1 MELNGQGFVEKEEV
15 DTQEGGRANKGFNSD
30 SEIIKELSHQG
41 KADINSQLDGG
52 RRRVSYA
59 SENNRKTSQE
69 INLPTKRVN
78 IEYETDSPEK
88 PFLYS
93 VSETPPVHMLLLI
106 GFQHALLSLSG
117 SLAVVLIAAD
127 VICAKDNAEF
137 VSQML
142 SSTLLVNGVSTI
154 LMVTIGARLPLYQ
167 GAYGG
172 YIIPLLTLMQIDP
185 TRCTVTSP
193 SATPHNSTLGFDSS
207 SQASFN
213 EEQSKKDL
221 ILTYFNEIQG
231 CLMIVGAI
239 HFLVGATGLVG
250 VLLRFVGPITIVPSI
265 LLLGI
270 YVAEPVMAF
279 VVPHW
284 GMSLLTCA
292 IGFILA
298 FYLSKWKMPI
308 PMWTPTKGFHV
319 IRYPFHQIYAILIA
333 VIISWLISLI
343 ITEAGGFTDDP
354 TDKAYQAR
362 TDARLESITSAKWFF
377 MPYPGLYGT
386 PSFSST
392 VFVGFLI
399 ATFISI
405 LDSIGDY
412 YACAATCR
420 VPPPPSFAVNRGI
433 AVEGFCTIL
442 SGLLGC
448 PQATTTYG
456 ANIGAIGITRV
467 SSRSA
472 FIITGIIYV
481 VFGIIGKISAVFV
494 TIPYPVLGG
503 ALIIMMGM
511 FNGVVLSNL
520 VAVDLTSSRNLAIMG
535 VSILMG
541 LLVPLWVKTYPN
553 DISTG
558 NTEVD
563 FILKGLLGNPNF
575 SGAILAC
582 FLDNTVP
589 GTLEE
594 RGIAAWQNQGQ
605 ENEDSGGTID
615 YVEGLELYETWLPR
629 PIKEWKGLE
638 YIPFMPTPTKR
649 KRSLSGQWARRKSLI
664 AGVSDVMV

>member
-1 MELNGQGFVEKEEV
+1 MAESDELTENKEALLGEV
-15 DTQEGGRANKGFNSD
+15 A
-30 SEIIKELSHQG
+30 ELSHQDKTHVNG
-41 KADINSQLDGG
+41 QSG

-59 SENNRKTSQE
+59 SDKNRKASQE
-69 INLPTKRVN
+69 NDLPSVDLK
-78 IEYETDSPEK
+78 EEDETAQ
-88 PFLYS
+88 PFLFT
-93 VSETPPVHMLLLI
+93 VSETPPLHMLLLI

-127 VICAKDNAEF
+127 VICAKDDPEF
-137 VSQML
+137 ISQML
-142 SSTLLVNGVSTI
+142 SSTLFVNGVSTI

-185 TRCTVTSP
+185 NRCSITRP
-193 SATPHNSTLGFDSS
+193 ADTPLNSSLGFNSTTTPI
-207 SQASFN
+207 SFN
-213 EEQSKKDL
+213 EEQAKKDL
-221 ILTYFNEIQG
+221 IMSYFNEIQG

-239 HFLVGATGLVG
+239 HFLVGSTGLVG
-250 VLLRFVGPITIVPSI
+250 VLLRYVGPITIVPSI

-270 YVAEPVMAF
+270 YVAEPVMSF

-298 FYLSKWKMPI
+298 FYLANWKMPI
-308 PMWTPTKGFHV
+308 AIWTRTKGFHI

-333 VIISWLISLI
+333 IVISWLISFI
-343 ITEAGGFTDDP
+343 ITVAGGFTDDP
-354 TDKAYQAR
+354 TDKGYQAR
-362 TDARLESITSAKWFF
+362 TDARLDSVTNAKWFF
-377 MPYPGLYGT
+377 FPYPGLYGN

-433 AVEGFCTIL
+433 AVEGFCTVL

-472 FIITGIIYV
+472 FIITGIIYII
-481 VFGIIGKISAVFV
+481 FGIIGKISAVFV

-520 VAVDLTSSRNLAIMG
+520 VSVDLTSSRNLAIMG

-541 LLVPLWVKTYPN
+541 LLVPLWVKKYPN

-594 RGIAAWQNQGQ
+594 RGIAAWQNQGGD
-605 ENEDSGGTID
+605 ESGATID
-615 YVEGLELYETWLPR
+615 YVEGEELYETWLPR
-629 PIKEWKGLE
+629 AIKEWKGLE
-638 YIPFMPTPTKR
+638 YIPFMPTPKKR
-649 KRSLSGQWARRKSLI
+649 KQSLSGQWARRKSLI

>member
-1 MELNGQGFVEKEEV
+1 MELTGHENETKGNNKADGEINEGFDVNGEV
-15 DTQEGGRANKGFNSD
+15 IS
-30 SEIIKELSHQG
+30 ELSHKD
-41 KADINSQLDGG
+41 KAHVKGQSERG

-59 SENNRKTSQE
+59 SDTDTNPPKDNDTPDFDVIAEDDSKTSE
-69 INLPTKRVN
+69 ELFMYT
-78 IEYETDSPEK
+78 
-88 PFLYS
+88 
-93 VSETPPVHMLLLI
+93 VSETPPIYMILLI

-117 SLAVVLIAAD
+117 SLAVVLIASD
-127 VICAKDNAEF
+127 VICAEDDAEF
-137 VSQML
+137 ISQML
-142 SSTLLVNGVSTI
+142 SSTLLVNGLSTI

-172 YIIPLLTLMQIDP
+172 YIIPLLALMQIDP
-185 TRCTVTSP
+185 NRCTIQRPTGL
-193 SATPHNSTLGFDSS
+193 HNSSIGLNATVSS
-207 SQASFN
+207 IPFN
-213 EEQSKKDL
+213 EEQAKKDL
-221 ILTYFNEIQG
+221 ILSYFKEIQG
-231 CLMIVGAI
+231 CLMIVGAV

-250 VLLRFVGPITIVPSI
+250 VLLRYVGPITIVPSI

-270 YVAEPVMAF
+270 YVAEPVMNF
-279 VVPHW
+279 VVPNW
-284 GMSLLTCA
+284 GMSILTCA

-298 FYLSKWKMPI
+298 FYLAKWKMPI
-308 PMWTPTKGFHV
+308 PLWTRTKGFHI

-333 VIISWLISLI
+333 IIISWLISFI
-343 ITEAGGFTDDP
+343 ITEAGGFTDNP
-354 TDKAYQAR
+354 KDKGYQAR
-362 TDARLESITSAKWFF
+362 TDARLDSIKNAKWFF
-377 MPYPGLYGT
+377 FPYPGQYGT
-386 PSFSST
+386 PTFSST
-392 VFVGFLI
+392 VFVGFII

-420 VPPPPSFAVNRGI
+420 VPPPPSYAVNRGI

-472 FIITGIIYV
+472 FVVVGIIYII
-481 VFGIIGKISAVFV
+481 FGVIGKIAAVFI

-520 VAVDLTSSRNLAIMG
+520 VSVDLTSSRNLVIMG
-535 VSILMG
+535 VSLLMG
-541 LLVPLWVKTYPN
+541 LLVPLWVKTYPD

-558 NTEVD
+558 NAEAD

-594 RGIAAWQNQGQ
+594 RGITAWQQQGTD
-605 ENEDSGGTID
+605 ESGATID
-615 YVEGLELYETWLPR
+615 YVEGVELYETWLPR
-629 PIKEWKGLE
+629 ALKEWKGLE
-638 YIPFMPTPTKR
+638 YIPFMPTPKKR
-649 KRSLSGQWARRKSLI
+649 KRSLSGQWARRKSII
-664 AGVSDVMV
+664 AGVSDVIV